1 MTGDINVYI
10 IGTCICFILLMLEW
24 VLLDIRNA
32 IKDTKRM
39 IGNYYTREMWKD
51 YQPEIDAAESHTEML
66 GIKAYVLDKVSI
78 DIWERVSRKNIYR
91 DALEGLN
98 NSDEDETTEET

>member
-66 GIKAYVLDKVSI
+66 GIKAYVLDKVAI
-78 DIWERVSRKNIYR
+78 DIWERKPGANMYR
-91 DALEGLN
+91 DALREISDH
-98 NSDEDETTEET
+98 SDEDEE